1 MVTRS
6 VRTEVELAMLV
17 ATLKA
22 RKRPFSVD
30 IIDGRKRSTEQ
41 NALQHKWM
49 AECAEALGYTPLEHR
64 AYCKLHFGVPI
75 LRAEDEKFREE
86 YDAIIKP
93 LPYEHKLRLMGV
105 MEFPVTRRMTVDQK
119 TRYLDAVYRHFV
131 ELGVMLTIPE
141 AA

>member
-30 IIDGRKRSTEQ
+30 IIDGRRRSTKQ

-64 AYCKLHFGVPI
+64 AYCKLHFGVPL
-75 LRAEDEKFREE
+75 LRAESEPFRIE

-93 LPYEHKLRLMGV
+93 LPYEHKLRLMGA
-105 MEFPVTRRMTVDQK
+105 MEFPVTRRMNVDQK
-119 TRYLDAVYRHFV
+119 TRYLDAVYQHFV

>member
-1 MVTRS
+1 MATRN
-6 VRTEVELAMLV
+6 VRNDTDLAMLV

-41 NALQHKWM
+41 NALQHAWM
-49 AECAEALGYTPLEHR
+49 AECSEALGYTTTELR

-75 LRAEDEKFREE
+75 LRAESKPFRTE

-93 LPYEHKLRLMGV
+93 LPYEHKLRLMGP

-119 TRYLDAVYRHFV
+119 TRYLDSVYRHFV